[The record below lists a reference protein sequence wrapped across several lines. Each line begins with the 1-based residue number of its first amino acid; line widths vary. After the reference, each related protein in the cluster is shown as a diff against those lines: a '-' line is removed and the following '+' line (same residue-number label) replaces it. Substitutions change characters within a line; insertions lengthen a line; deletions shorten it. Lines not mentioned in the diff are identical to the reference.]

1 VLGCNNYEVID
12 LGVMVPCEKIL
23 QTAREQK
30 VDIIGLSGLITPS
43 LDEMAHV
50 AREMEREGLKL
61 PLLIGGA
68 TTSKAH
74 TAVKIAPGYSQ
85 PVVHVLDAS
94 RAVPVV
100 SNLISHEQRPKFFQQ
115 VREEYDRIR
124 VQHAGRQAK
133 LLSIE
138 QARANAPRLKYDDLP
153 KPEFMGV
160 RILSSDVAADVS
172 PRISPSGIEPGTV
185 SADSRR
191 RLPVALEQLVP
202 FIDWSPFFHTWEL
215 RGRYPA
221 ILNHPNHG
229 GEARKL
235 FADAQELLEKMV
247 AGKLIQP
254 RGVYGFFPAN
264 RVGDDVELYTDESR
278 TKVLTTFHFLRQ
290 QIAKDDGTPNW
301 CLADFVAL
309 KSSAGVSPAKSVTAA
324 GTAALHDFIGAFAVT
339 SGHGLDELVK
349 KFKADHDDYNAI
361 MAEALADRLAE
372 AFAEFLHRRVREE
385 WGYGKTEKLA
395 TEDLIG
401 EKYRGIRPAAGYPAC
416 PDHTEKGILWKLLD
430 VEKQT
435 GIKLTESFAMW
446 PASSVSGLYFA
457 HPESKYFAVGKLGR
471 DQVLDYHLRKGI
483 TLQEMERWL
492 GPYLNYDPQKTTAVP
507 CGCGQTH

>member
-1 VLGCNNYEVID
+1 
-12 LGVMVPCEKIL
+12 MVPCDKIL

-50 AREMEREGLKL
+50 AREMERQGLRL

-68 TTSKAH
+68 TTSNAH

-100 SNLISHEQRPKFFQQ
+100 SNLVSAEHRPKFAAQI
-115 VREEYDRIR
+115 REEYDRVR
-124 VQHAGRQAK
+124 AQHAGQRTK
-133 LLSIE
+133 LISIE
-138 QARANAPRLKYDDLP
+138 EARANAPKLKYDDLP
-153 KPEFMGV
+153 KPEFTGARV
-160 RILSSDVAADVS
+160 ISSSVAADVN
-172 PRISPSGIEPGTV
+172 PRKSEPNE
-185 SADSRR
+185 SADSHR
-191 RLPVALEQLVP
+191 RLRIELKDLVP

-229 GEARKL
+229 EEARKL
-235 FADAQELLEKMV
+235 FADAQELLEKIV
-247 AGKLIQP
+247 AGKLIAA

-264 RVGDDVELYTDESR
+264 RVGEDVELYTDESR

-290 QIAKDDGTPNW
+290 QIVKEDGTPNW
-301 CLADFVAL
+301 CLADFIAPQ
-309 KSSAGVSPAKSVTAA
+309 SAAGVSPADQTSNGTSGKMPAA
-324 GTAALHDFIGAFAVT
+324 RFPADHLGAFAVT
-339 SGHGLDELVK
+339 SGHGIDELIK

-385 WGYGKTEKLA
+385 WGYGKAEKLT
-395 TEDLIG
+395 TEDLIR

-416 PDHTEKGILWKLLD
+416 PDHTEKGILWKLLE
-430 VEKQT
+430 VEKNT
-435 GIKLTESFAMW
+435 GIQLTESCAMW

-471 DQVLDYHLRKGI
+471 DQLLDYHVRKGM
-483 TLQEMERWL
+483 TLPEVERWL
-492 GPYLNYDPQKTTAVP
+492 GPYLNYEPAKTAAAP